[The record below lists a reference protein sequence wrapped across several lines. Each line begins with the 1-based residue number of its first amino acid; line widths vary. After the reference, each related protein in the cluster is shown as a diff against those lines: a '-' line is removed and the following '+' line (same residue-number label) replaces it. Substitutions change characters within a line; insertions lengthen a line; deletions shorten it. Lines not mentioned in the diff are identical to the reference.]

1 MARTPSTSRFY
12 VLLLQIPNPCS
23 RDTGDT
29 RTLGPD
35 HIWMRRRLYNAA
47 WIVYFLVRDRSQKHE
62 WLNTQICF
70 VSYRFIFLS
79 HPPRRL
85 TFLPKSRWIVLSHY
99 LPTSQ
104 CQLHWLTEKKKRGGG
119 GEAWMKCEN
128 LGQCTSSC
136 KRPACYCYLQKK
148 LDTES
153 HSQGIAP
160 RNNIIIC
167 FMFLS
172 SILTAALPLHPLL
185 LLLLLNILLLLLLL
199 LLSYMM
205 ISSTSS
211 LPSNKLST
219 QNILFCSPVCTA

>member
-1 MARTPSTSRFY
+1 MARTPSNSRFY
-12 VLLLQIPNPCS
+12 VLLLQIPSPCS

-47 WIVYFLVRDRSQKHE
+47 WIVYFLVRVRSQKHE

-70 VSYRFIFLS
+70 VSYRFFFLS

-85 TFLPKSRWIVLSHY
+85 TFLPTSRWIVLSHY

-104 CQLHWLTEKKKRGGG
+104 CPLHWLTEKKKRGGG

-136 KRPACYCYLQKK
+136 KLPACYCYLQKK

-160 RNNIIIC
+160 RNNSIIC

-185 LLLLLNILLLLLLL
+185 NILLLLLL
-199 LLSYMM
+199 LLSYM
-205 ISSTSS
+205 IYSTSS
-211 LPSNKLST
+211 LTSNKLST
-219 QNILFCSPVCTA
+219 QNVLFFSPACTA

>member
-12 VLLLQIPNPCS
+12 VLLVQIPSPCS

-62 WLNTQICF
+62 WLNTQIF
-70 VSYRFIFLS
+70 VSYRFFFLS

-119 GEAWMKCEN
+119 GEAWLKCEN

-136 KRPACYCYLQKK
+136 KRPARIVISKRNWIPNHTPRALLPAITSSFASCFRLRYWQQLYLSTPFFFLIFSCCCCYYCCPTWSL
-148 LDTES
+148 E
-153 HSQGIAP
+153 
-160 RNNIIIC
+160 
-167 FMFLS
+167 
-172 SILTAALPLHPLL
+172 HPLYQATSSQPSMFSFV
-185 LLLLLNILLLLLLL
+185 
-199 LLSYMM
+199 LLSVQHN
-205 ISSTSS
+205 S
-211 LPSNKLST
+211 K
-219 QNILFCSPVCTA
+219 Q

>member
-1 MARTPSTSRFY
+1 
-12 VLLLQIPNPCS
+12 VK
-23 RDTGDT
+23 
-29 RTLGPD
+29 TLD
-35 HIWMRRRLYNAA
+35 NALHLVSVQHA
-47 WIVYFLVRDRSQKHE
+47 IVISK
-62 WLNTQICF
+62 
-70 VSYRFIFLS
+70 
-79 HPPRRL
+79 
-85 TFLPKSRWIVLSHY
+85 
-99 LPTSQ
+99 
-104 CQLHWLTEKKKRGGG
+104 
-119 GEAWMKCEN
+119 
-128 LGQCTSSC
+128 
-136 KRPACYCYLQKK
+136 KK

-172 SILTAALPLHPLL
+172 SILISSSTSPPL

-219 QNILFCSPVCTA
+219 QNILFCSPRLYSITASSNVGNRMGERPKRTRENLCKP